1 MRVSVA
7 EMSGRSS
14 SVAARLA
21 MMVVVMII
29 LITQTQCFSINQT
42 ITISYS
48 AGCDGRNDDLSC
60 LTGQTDLDSD
70 EFMLD
75 SEFSRRILAKPQGQA
90 RPTHLQIFLKPPH
103 HQITI
108 STLSP
113 VNSASTNHI
122 PPSPYFLS
130 SQLSSI
136 LILNQQQPTPIYLN
150 SSSRLHRSHLK
161 SSFAQPLSYLNFSA
175 TIASSITAVHQFD
188 LSSNAVTPS
197 QLPDHRLGNSQLFN
211 PQQTITAVTLNL
223 SGNPAQPRGS
233 IPPV

>member
-1 MRVSVA
+1 MLCRCDRILC
-7 EMSGRSS
+7 GRS
-14 SVAARLA
+14 ALWTEEFP
-21 MMVVVMII
+21 VVHVNFMIRI
-29 LITQTQCFSINQT
+29 KVDCACIHTQATT
-42 ITISYS
+42 PPETL
-48 AGCDGRNDDLSC
+48 LSLPWPASLFP
-60 LTGQTDLDSD
+60 LT
-70 EFMLD
+70 
-75 SEFSRRILAKPQGQA
+75 GQA